1 MSIFNHK
8 VEYMNDTTGQFLI
21 AQFSRKGVNRMS
33 RLTIPWLNPTVW
45 EIKEVDFKKVRIHGK
60 SGH

>member
-1 MSIFNHK
+1 MFNHK

-21 AQFSRKGVNRMS
+21 AQFSRKWVSMMS
-33 RLTIPWLNPTVW
+33 RLTIPWLNPTVR
-45 EIKEVDFKKVRIHGK
+45 EIKEVDMKKVRIHGK